1 MKKKQKK
8 SKFSIALIVI
18 DIFVLVCFFVAYGP
32 FSFFRD
38 FLVTTAMTTMTHKYF
53 AYVLYSESMV
63 EEILDNNK
71 VIETEDPTD
80 TSKINIQPIV
90 DTGTYE
96 SIYEEQV
103 LKKDEGND

>member
-8 SKFSIALIVI
+8 SKFSIVLIVI

-32 FSFFRD
+32 FLFFRD

-53 AYVLYSESMV
+53 AYVLYSESLG

-71 VIETEDPTD
+71 VIEIAIPRVKVYTTLFLY
-80 TSKINIQPIV
+80 SFF
-90 DTGTYE
+90 
-96 SIYEEQV
+96 SIFME
-103 LKKDEGND
+103 N